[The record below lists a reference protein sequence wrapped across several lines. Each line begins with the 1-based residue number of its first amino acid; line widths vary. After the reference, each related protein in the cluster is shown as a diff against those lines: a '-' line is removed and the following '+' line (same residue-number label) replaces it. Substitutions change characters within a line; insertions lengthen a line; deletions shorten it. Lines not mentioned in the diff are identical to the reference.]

1 MRPRFVSERIAIGV
15 GIAAL
20 TLSALTGA
28 AEASLHGGGRDNTPP
43 HVVVKVGNP
52 NIKAG
57 AVRIGVTVH
66 DPDYKRIRI
75 RVPAKTLKGTI
86 TPVVRRDGSS
96 SGTFTYTPTNQA
108 RHSAASD
115 QASSADTTDTF
126 TVTVTDG
133 YGGTTSTPVSVPVA
147 PQNSPPVA
155 GAPIIGQPD
164 VTTGVVTGR
173 INASDPDGDPLSYR
187 VVALPTMG
195 TVVVGADGQFTYTP
209 ASTSRQPRGPAEAT
223 TDTFTVTVTDGHG
236 GSVEVPVSCPY
247 AT

>member
-1 MRPRFVSERIAIGV
+1 MRAQFFSGRIAIGV

-28 AEASLHGGGRDNTPP
+28 AEASHHGGGHDNTPP
-43 HVVVKVGNP
+43 HVVVKVGKP
-52 NIKAG
+52 NAKTG

-66 DPDYKRIRI
+66 DTDYKRIRI
-75 RVPAKTLKGTI
+75 RVPAKTSKGTI
-86 TPVVRRDGSS
+86 TPVLRRDGSS
-96 SGTFTYTPTNQA
+96 SGTFTYTPTTQA

-155 GAPIIGQPD
+155 GAPIVGQPD
-164 VTTGVVTGR
+164 GTTGVVTGQVQ
-173 INASDPDGDPLSYR
+173 ATDPDGDPLSYQ
-187 VVALPTMG
+187 VVTLPTMG
-195 TVVVGADGQFTYTP
+195 SVVVGASGQFTYTP
-209 ASTSRQPRGPAEAT
+209 TSAARHTRGPAEST
-223 TDTFTVTVTDGHG
+223 TDTFTITITDGYG
-236 GSVEVPVSCPY
+236 GSTSVPVSVPL
-247 AT
+247 